1 MSWLETNTINVNIIE
16 GSLNR
21 GLANHDMHDMDDVTS
36 ADVHFVTWVLT
47 QSKVATLM
55 LLLIAST

>member
-16 GSLNR
+16 GSPNR

-36 ADVHFVTWVLT
+36 ADVHFVTWVLI